1 MRGTD
6 TVAVV
11 VVGAVPA
18 EEAQHIMQFLRN
30 YCPYSLQV
38 YFMEGTFMRRRFMVV
53 SIFFF
58 IFGKFNQE
66 IVIRWIMYCI

>member
-11 VVGAVPA
+11 VVGSVPA
-18 EEAQHIMQFLRN
+18 EEAQHIMQFLQN
-30 YCPYSLQV
+30 YCPYSLQG
-38 YFMEGTFMRRRFMVV
+38 YFMEGTFMTRRFMVV

-58 IFGKFNQE
+58 FLE
-66 IVIRWIMYCI
+66 I